1 MSQRRKSLCP
11 WAGRVIVA
19 VFVCLHVCPPW
30 VLGQSS
36 AGESEIILLED
47 EAPVRRQ
54 SPERGPART
63 QRSAAAPQTPA
74 LGNSEL
80 RIQALWFARKAYL
93 ESEQVERAA
102 EKLRAMQE
110 FRRQEGITSLD
121 SIAGAFSYEGYQH
134 LEASRF
140 GAAHASFRLA
150 KEFDPKLPHVYYGQA
165 RSLRHLGMGWTA
177 AFRETLEGIK
187 VGLSNF
193 SSAYPLMGNLMLIG
207 LAAASLAGAVLL
219 LALAWKYQPLLR
231 HDLAE
236 RFGRRMSESTAG
248 LLAWLVFLLPLLAGL
263 GWVWVLI
270 IWTVAI
276 FPYVRSSER
285 VLATVVLL
293 WAVALPVA
301 LESVA
306 RVFETSV
313 NPEVRTLVSA
323 MRGGYDPEK
332 IRFLKESAERDPDNA
347 MTHFL
352 LGALYKNGG
361 YFNEAL
367 VHFNRTVAID
377 PQFHQAINNLGNL
390 YFLTQNFAVAQQEY
404 QKAVDLKPDFSLGY
418 FNLHLAQYQQF
429 NVEEAERNL
438 EAARRLDP
446 EGLGT
451 LSTADLPT
459 NVVDAQLDLDN
470 VWESLVA
477 SSRKTKGTASPGAAL
492 HSPHAL
498 AGGAS
503 LLAAYGLMFYRRK
516 RKARR
521 CYKCGK
527 PFCSRCRSGT
537 QFPDFCTQ
545 CVHLFAKRTGLAPNT
560 KKAKLEEVRCFQNRR
575 RRLSRLLSVLAPG
588 LGHAWGDRCV
598 LGFVAMLLWSFCLI
612 AGVAHDQLL
621 RFSDLAYANASS
633 PAGLLCIAGG
643 ALVWLIVNLIP
654 PLARS

>member
-1 MSQRRKSLCP
+1 MNQRSELLRP

-19 VFVCLHVCPPW
+19 ALVCLPVSLSW
-30 VLGQSS
+30 VLGQTS
-36 AGESEIILLED
+36 AGESEIILLDD
-47 EAPVRRQ
+47 EAPVRSQSTERKPTRRQ
-54 SPERGPART
+54 
-63 QRSAAAPQTPA
+63 QSAAAPRTPA
-74 LGNSEL
+74 LENSEL

-102 EKLRAMQE
+102 EKLHAMQE
-110 FRRQEGITSLD
+110 FRRQEGITRLD

-150 KEFDPKLPHVYYGQA
+150 KEFSPKLPHVYYGQA
-165 RSLRHLGMGWTA
+165 RSLHNLRMGWA
-177 AFRETLEGIK
+177 ATFRETLEGIK
-187 VGLSNF
+187 VSLGNF
-193 SSAYPLMGNLMLIG
+193 SSAYALMGNLMLIG
-207 LAAASLAGAVLL
+207 LAAASLAGVVLL
-219 LALAWKYQPLLR
+219 LALVCKYQALLR
-231 HDLAE
+231 HDLVE
-236 RFGRRMSESTAG
+236 RFARRMSESTAE
-248 LLAWLVFLLPLLAGL
+248 LLAWVVFLLPLLVGL
-263 GWVWVLI
+263 GWVWVLL

-285 VLATVVLL
+285 ALVTVVLL
-293 WAVALPVA
+293 WALALPVA
-301 LESVA
+301 FQSVA
-306 RVFETSV
+306 RIFETSV

-367 VHFNRTVAID
+367 VRYNRAVAID

-404 QKAVDLKPDFSLGY
+404 QKAVDLRPDFSLGY
-418 FNLHLAQYQQF
+418 FNLHVAQYQQF
-429 NVEEAERNL
+429 NVEEAEQNL
-438 EAARRLDP
+438 ETARHLDP
-446 EGLGT
+446 EGLGV
-451 LSTADLPT
+451 LSTAELPT
-459 NVVDAQLDLDN
+459 SVVDAQLDLDS
-470 VWESLVA
+470 VWESVVA
-477 SSRKTKGTASPGAAL
+477 SSRKPEDTASPGTAL
-492 HSPHAL
+492 RSPYAL
-498 AGGAS
+498 AGGAA

-537 QFPDFCTQ
+537 QFSDFCTQ
-545 CVHLFAKRTGLAPNT
+545 CVHLFAKRTGLAPST
-560 KKAKLEEVRCFQNRR
+560 KKAKLEEVRCFENRR
-575 RRLSRLLSVLAPG
+575 RRLSRLLSMLTPG
-588 LGHAWGDRCV
+588 LGHAWGDRSL

-612 AGVAHDQLL
+612 AWVAHDQLL
-621 RFSDLAYANASS
+621 RLSDLAYANASS

-643 ALVWLIVNLIP
+643 VFVWLSVNLIP

>member
-1 MSQRRKSLCP
+1 MNQRRASLHP
-11 WAGRVIVA
+11 WAGRVILA
-19 VFVCLHVCPPW
+19 AFVCLPVSASW
-30 VLGQSS
+30 VLGQTST
-36 AGESEIILLED
+36 GESEIILLDD

-54 SPERGPART
+54 STERRPARM
-63 QRSAAAPQTPA
+63 QRNAAASRTPA
-74 LGNSEL
+74 LENSEL
-80 RIQALWFARKAYL
+80 RIQALWFARKAYI
-93 ESEQVERAA
+93 ESEQAERAA
-102 EKLRAMQE
+102 EKLLAMQE

-150 KEFDPKLPHVYYGQA
+150 KEFDPKLPHIYYGQA
-165 RSLRHLGMGWTA
+165 RSLRHLRMGWA
-177 AFRETLEGIK
+177 ATFRETLEGIK
-187 VGLSNF
+187 VSLENF

-236 RFGRRMSESTAG
+236 RFGRRMSEPTAG
-248 LLAWLVFLLPLLAGL
+248 LLAWLVFLLPLLVGL
-263 GWVWVLI
+263 GWVWVLL
-270 IWTVAI
+270 IWTIAI
-276 FPYVRSSER
+276 FPYVRFTER
-285 VLATVVLL
+285 VLTTLVLL

-301 LESVA
+301 FQSVA

-313 NPEVRTLVSA
+313 NPEVRTLASA

-332 IRFLKESAERDPDNA
+332 IRFLKESVERDPDNA
-347 MTHFL
+347 LVHFL

-367 VHFNRTVAID
+367 AQYNRAVTID

-404 QKAVDLKPDFSLGY
+404 QKAVDLRPDFSLGY

-446 EGLGT
+446 EGLGV

-459 NVVDAQLDLDN
+459 NIVDAQLDMDS
-470 VWESLVA
+470 VWKSLVA
-477 SSRKTKGTASPGAAL
+477 SSRKTKDTASAGAVL
-492 HSPHAL
+492 HSPYAL
-498 AGGAS
+498 GGGAS
-503 LLAAYGLMFYRRK
+503 LLAAYGLMFCRRK
-516 RKARR
+516 RRARR
-521 CYKCGK
+521 CFKCGK

-545 CVHLFAKRTGLAPNT
+545 CVHLFAKRTGLAPST
-560 KKAKLEEVRCFQNRR
+560 KKAKLEEVRCFVNRR
-575 RRLSRLLSVLAPG
+575 RRLGRLLSLLAPG
-588 LGHAWGDRCV
+588 LGHAWGDRSL

-643 ALVWLIVNLIP
+643 ALVWLTVNLIP